1 MGWGSEEEEETH
13 AASDWLGDQTLHA
26 GPKAAQGWAGWSVG
40 LGPSIHPGFCSPGD
54 RVSGWV
60 KLEDPGPESAVVPQL
75 RPSRPLTAT
84 HLCRCWFGKE
94 PGDLVDYVYQG
105 PIILVLLVGG
115 AAVGWA
121 PGRQRGPTHRRFWG
135 GTWPGEAPCAPSA
148 HTPPASLLFP
158 SRLSHAFPHLMPPL
172 PGTMPRQPGEGAAGG
187 KRRVCRLLF
196 SPDLHRLPP
205 PLPPS

>member
-121 PGRQRGPTHRRFWG
+121 PGRGDSEDPPIGDSGEGRGLER
-135 GTWPGEAPCAPSA
+135 
-148 HTPPASLLFP
+148 PPARPLHTRLLLP
-158 SRLSHAFPHLMPPL
+158 CSSL
-172 PGTMPRQPGEGAAGG
+172 PGSLT
-187 KRRVCRLLF
+187 
-196 SPDLHRLPP
+196 
-205 PLPPS
+205 PSVF